1 MKTITWEEF
10 EEIQDGGAWPGEW
23 EAVTEEEPVGQ
34 SRWHIQYEQVF
45 KSADERFFR
54 FYWRVGATENQD
66 NDEDI
71 YMVEVEPYEVT
82 VTEYRAKK

>member
-1 MKTITWEEF
+1 MKTITWDEF
-10 EEIQDGGAWPGEW
+10 EDIQEGGEW
-23 EAVTEEEPVGQ
+23 EAVTEEEALGQ
-34 SRWHIQYEQVF
+34 SRGKLQYEQVF
-45 KSADERFFR
+45 KSADGRFFM

-82 VTEYRAKK
+82 VTKYRAKSK